1 MEFSATLLLAGPRS
15 PATRLQATAQLELT
29 LPDVR
34 RVDIPGADHNA
45 PDMHAPELVAAHLES
60 FVDPAPASPAVAV
73 TAAAGERRSPAARGS
88 ATRRGS
94 RRVDGRMTARRP
106 SGGIDVLIIT
116 ALQLEIE
123 ALLALGDG
131 GERGW
136 QEAYDPSGFRYHV
149 REIPRDPSRG
159 GAPLRVA
166 AAWSGQMGEG
176 AAAVRATHVV
186 GHLDP
191 ACLAMCGICAGARGD
206 VALGD
211 VIVAQR
217 VYSYDHGK
225 LIATKNR
232 RGQRSESLIRD
243 IETYNLEKTWAMD
256 AAYFARDRDVCA
268 ALAKER
274 PRSLES
280 QERWLLHR
288 LLDHEHEGAP
298 LPTDHPELAALCP
311 RYSDL
316 VLLLRGKGL
325 LEKRPGVLK
334 LTKKARALVRD
345 ERLRHPRGLPDDPP
359 LRVHVGPIATGK
371 TVREDPELFS
381 RLRREVRKTLGA
393 EMEAAAIGYV
403 AEHLGRRS
411 IIVKAVSDHGDH
423 DKDDAFQAF
432 AARASAT
439 FLLAFLQK
447 HMPEQRAPAP
457 PALPPPEVSA
467 PAREGGRSDDFL
479 SRVQRVCE
487 LHAGQSAVVER
498 FEAPPPFGH
507 YLRVSRNDGGIARTY
522 PVAALDQPVSDEALD
537 AFLAHIDARYRRD
550 DSGMI
555 SHLIYRGDLATPA
568 LVDRAAARRVRL
580 QSFVEYQ
587 GLIDFSRYL
596 QWQTTRLENDT
607 VYPPSIYIGQRM
619 RVLDPEEPDEKDALE
634 ELTAWLGSPHGRFV
648 VILGDFGTGKTFLLH
663 ELARRL
669 GTSGGPVVPVL
680 LEMRSLEKARS
691 LDELV
696 AQHLARSKMEAIRL
710 QAFNFMLAEG
720 RIALL
725 FDGFDELALR
735 VSYDRAAEHFDTL
748 IQAAQGNA
756 KVVVTSRSQHFLSD
770 RQVRMALAERA
781 ALIQGHRLTKL
792 LPFSKEQ
799 IRLFLNKRLGSEAAG
814 EERLRLLDDV
824 KDLLGLSANP
834 RMLSFISEI
843 DSGELKAARE
853 RAGEIT
859 SAGLYRLLIERWL
872 KNEFVRANPRGA
884 PPGLS
889 VDQLRKAA
897 TTLAMLLWQRT
908 ERTLNPSELPQRLL
922 DEVQALSERRMESG
936 TLAHQIGSGTLLV
949 RDEDGNF
956 GFIHQSVLEW
966 LVAREAAT
974 EVLKTGDSA
983 ALGVREMSDLMIDFF
998 GDLAGPAVS
1007 LGWADAALRG
1017 AAGETA
1023 KKNAL
1028 RMQARL
1034 RGEIV
1039 GVELNVLR
1047 REGVELAGHDLRG
1060 KDLSGQDLRGANLSG
1075 ANLTDARLVEAR
1087 LEGASLARATLV
1099 GADLTRAVL
1108 EGADLS
1114 GADLSGARLLGADLR
1129 GARLVGAVLRAAKL
1143 VGAQLDRGALDGLDA
1158 AGAALPDATLPVQRV
1173 TRSAPSCVALSW
1185 SNSGRV
1191 LASAHED
1198 GAIAFWENGSGLE
1211 LGRVVA
1217 LEEQPRTLKFLPGDA
1232 ALALWT
1238 GRSLLRCDVATGRV
1252 ERLLVETHPALEAAI
1267 GPEALLAI
1275 GSSTEDIKLWSRWNV
1290 EPRGVPVGP
1299 VDYGEQLGRMVF
1311 SRDGR
1316 TLAIGAFDGAI
1327 HLWDSAR
1334 SVPARALR
1342 GHEASVFDLAFNAEG
1357 TLLASGS
1364 ADRTIRLWDVRAG
1377 EELKLF
1383 KGHYRPVHH
1392 VGLSPDGRWLVSVS
1406 TGDKIRLWD
1415 VGRGNYRMLHGH
1427 TKNVVSVEFS
1437 PDGTLLAS
1445 ASEDGTIRLWTVPG
1459 GLCVAVL
1466 VHLQGGWI
1474 AFSPDG
1480 RYKLGG
1486 DTTGA
1491 FWHEIGDCRFEP
1503 GELDPFLPFALRIP
1517 HRDPLFERSYPSP
1530 APSSHEG
1537 PARAG

>member
-1 MEFSATLLLAGPRS
+1 M
-15 PATRLQATAQLELT
+15 
-29 LPDVR
+29 
-34 RVDIPGADHNA
+34 
-45 PDMHAPELVAAHLES
+45 LV
-60 FVDPAPASPAVAV
+60 
-73 TAAAGERRSPAARGS
+73 
-88 ATRRGS
+88 
-94 RRVDGRMTARRP
+94 
-106 SGGIDVLIIT
+106 IT
-116 ALQLEIE
+116 ALQLELD
-123 ALLALGDG
+123 AVLALGEG

-136 QEAYDPSGFRYHV
+136 QEALDPSGFRYHH
-149 REIPRDPSRG
+149 REIPRDPARG

-166 AAWSGQMGEG
+166 AAWSGQMGEA
-176 AAAVRATHVV
+176 AAAVRATHIVS
-186 GHLDP
+186 HLDP

-225 LIATKNR
+225 LIATRDR

-256 AAYFARDRDVCA
+256 AAYFARDRSLGA
-268 ALAKER
+268 ALAEER

-280 QERWLLHR
+280 QQRWLLHR
-288 LLDHEHEGAP
+288 LFDHEHAGAAP
-298 LPTDHPELAALCP
+298 PTEHAELATLCP

-316 VLLLRGKGL
+316 VQLLRGKGL
-325 LEKRPGVLK
+325 LDKRPGVLK
-334 LTKKARALVRD
+334 LTKRAASLVKD

-359 LRVHVGPIATGK
+359 LRIHVGPIATGK

-423 DKDDAFQAF
+423 EKDDAFQAF
-432 AARASAT
+432 AARASAR

-447 HMPEQRAPAP
+447 HLPEQSAP
-457 PALPPPEVSA
+457 PPPLAVSA
-467 PAREGGRSDDFL
+467 PARQGARSDDFL

-487 LHAGQSAVVER
+487 LHAGQSAIVER
-498 FEAPPPFGH
+498 FDAPPPFGQF
-507 YLRVSRNDGGIARTY
+507 LRVSRSDGGIARTY
-522 PVAALDQPVSDEALD
+522 PVAALDQPVSEEALE
-537 AFLAHIDARYRRD
+537 AFLTHIDARYRRD

-555 SHLIYRGDLATPA
+555 SHLIYRGDLASPA

-596 QWQTTRLENDT
+596 LWQTSRLENDT
-607 VYPPSIYIGQRM
+607 VYPPSIYIDQRM
-619 RVLDPEEPDEKDALE
+619 RILDPEESDEKDALS

-669 GTSGGPVVPVL
+669 GASGGPVVPVL

-696 AQHLARSKMEAIRL
+696 AQHLARSQMEAIRL
-710 QAFNFMLAEG
+710 QAFNFMLGEG

-781 ALIQGHRLTKL
+781 ALLQGHRLTKL
-792 LPFSKEQ
+792 LPFTKEQ

-859 SAGLYRLLIERWL
+859 SAVLYRLLIERWL
-872 KNEFVRANPRGA
+872 KGEFVRANPRGA

-889 VDQLRKAA
+889 IDQLRKAA

-908 ERTLNPSELPQRLL
+908 ERTLNPGELPQRLL
-922 DEVQALSERRMESG
+922 DDVQALSERRLESG

-1017 AAGETA
+1017 AAGEMA

-1034 RGEIV
+1034 RDEIV
-1039 GVELNVLR
+1039 GVELTVLR
-1047 REGVELAGHDLRG
+1047 SVGVELAGHDLRG
-1060 KDLSGQDLRGANLSG
+1060 EDLSGQDLRGANLSG
-1075 ANLTDARLVEAR
+1075 ANLSEARLVETR

-1099 GADLTRAVL
+1099 GADLTRARL
-1108 EGADLS
+1108 SGADLS

-1129 GARLVGAVLRAAKL
+1129 RARLEGAVLRAAKL
-1143 VGAQLDRGALDGLDA
+1143 VGARLDSGALEGLDA
-1158 AGAALPDATLPVQRV
+1158 AGAALHGMSPQPQV
-1173 TRSAPSCVALSW
+1173 TRRAPSCVALAW
-1185 SNSGRV
+1185 SEDGRT
-1191 LASAHED
+1191 LASAKED
-1198 GAIAFWENGSGLE
+1198 GSLVLWEIGT
-1211 LGRVVA
+1211 GRPIGGVSNLA
-1217 LEEQPRTLKFLPGDA
+1217 EQPRTLKFVRGDA
-1232 ALALWT
+1232 ALTLWT
-1238 GRSLLRCDVATGRV
+1238 GRSLLRWDVTTGRI
-1252 ERLLVETHPALEAAI
+1252 ERLLVEASPAAEAAI

-1275 GSSTEDIKLWSRWNV
+1275 GSSTDDIKLWSRRNR
-1290 EPRGVPVGP
+1290 EPLGIRVGR
-1299 VDYGEQLGRMVF
+1299 VGSGARLGRMVF
-1311 SRDGR
+1311 SPDGR
-1316 TLAIGAFDGAI
+1316 TLAIGALDGVI
-1327 HLWDSAR
+1327 HLWDGR
-1334 SVPARALR
+1334 SGPARALR
-1342 GHEASVFDLAFNAEG
+1342 GHEESISDLSFNAEG
-1357 TLLASGS
+1357 TLLASVS
-1364 ADRTIRLWDVRAG
+1364 TDRTVRLWDTRAG
-1377 EELKLF
+1377 KALRTYSN
-1383 KGHYRPVHH
+1383 HDRSVHH
-1392 VGLSPDGRWLVSVS
+1392 VRLSPDGEWLVTVS
-1406 TGDKIRLWD
+1406 AGDKIRLQNIARRKFR
-1415 VGRGNYRMLHGH
+1415 VLRGHRRAI
-1427 TKNVVSVEFS
+1427 VSAEFS
-1437 PDGTLLAS
+1437 PDGALLAS
-1445 ASEDGTIRLWTVPG
+1445 ASEDGTLRIWTVPG

-1466 VHLQGGWI
+1466 VHLPGGWV

-1486 DTTGA
+1486 DMAGA
-1491 FWHEIGDCRFEP
+1491 FWHEIKGCRFEP
-1503 GELDPFLPFALRIP
+1503 GELDPFLPSALRIP
-1517 HRDPLFERSYPSP
+1517 HGDPLFEPSYPSP
-1530 APSSHEG
+1530 ASPSSHG
-1537 PARAG
+1537 PARPG

>member
-1 MEFSATLLLAGPRS
+1 M
-15 PATRLQATAQLELT
+15 
-29 LPDVR
+29 
-34 RVDIPGADHNA
+34 
-45 PDMHAPELVAAHLES
+45 
-60 FVDPAPASPAVAV
+60 
-73 TAAAGERRSPAARGS
+73 
-88 ATRRGS
+88 TRR
-94 RRVDGRMTARRP
+94 RP
-106 SGGIDVLIIT
+106 AGGIDVLVIT
-116 ALQLEIE
+116 ALQLELD
-123 ALLALGDG
+123 AVLALGEG

-136 QEAYDPSGFRYHV
+136 QEALDPSGFRYHL
-149 REIPRDPSRG
+149 REIPREPARPG
-159 GAPLRVA
+159 AAPLRVA

-176 AAAVRATHVV
+176 AAAVRATDVV
-186 GHLDP
+186 SHLDP
-191 ACLAMCGICAGARGD
+191 ACLAMCGICAGARGK

-225 LIATKNR
+225 LIATTDR
-232 RGQRSESLIRD
+232 RGRRSEALIRD

-256 AAYFARDRDVCA
+256 AAYLASDRDVCA
-268 ALAKER
+268 ALAEER
-274 PRSLES
+274 PRSLAS

-288 LLDHEHEGAP
+288 RFDHERAGAP
-298 LPTDHPELAALCP
+298 LPTEHPELAARCP
-311 RYSDL
+311 RYSQL
-316 VLLLRGKGL
+316 VLLLREKGL
-325 LEKRPGVLK
+325 LAKRPGVLK
-334 LTKKARALVRD
+334 LTKEAKALVQ
-345 ERLRHPRGLPDDPP
+345 EELLLHPRGLPDDPP

-381 RLRREVRKTLGA
+381 RLRREVRTTLGA

-403 AEHLGRRS
+403 AEHMGRRS

-423 DKDDAFQAF
+423 EKDDAFQAF
-432 AARASAT
+432 AAHASAR

-447 HMPEQRAPAP
+447 HMPEPSEPAP
-457 PALPPPEVSA
+457 PARPPLAVSA
-467 PAREGGRSDDFL
+467 PARDAARSDDFL

-487 LHAGQSAVVER
+487 LHAGQSAIVER

-507 YLRVSRNDGGIARTY
+507 FLRVSRSDGGIARTY
-522 PVAALDQPVSDEALD
+522 PVAALDEPVSEGALD
-537 AFLAHIDARYRRD
+537 AFLTHIDAAYRRD
-550 DSGMI
+550 DTGMI
-555 SHLIYRGDLATPA
+555 SHLIYRGDLASPA

-607 VYPPSIYIGQRM
+607 VYPPSIYVDQRM
-619 RVLDPEEPDEKDALE
+619 RVLDPEEGGEKDALE

-696 AQHLARSKMEAIRL
+696 AQHLARSRMEAIRL
-710 QAFNFMLAEG
+710 QAFNFMLGEG

-735 VSYDRAAEHFDTL
+735 VSYDRVAEHFDTL

-781 ALIQGHRLTKL
+781 ALIQGHRLAKL
-792 LPFSKEQ
+792 QPFTKEQ

-843 DSGELKAARE
+843 DSGELEAARE

-872 KNEFVRANPRGA
+872 KNEFIRANPRGA

-889 VDQLRKAA
+889 IDQIRKVV
-897 TTLAMLLWQRT
+897 TTLAILLWQRT

-922 DEVQALSERRMESG
+922 DEVQALSERRLESG

-974 EVLKTGDSA
+974 EVLKTGDCA

-1017 AAGETA
+1017 AAGEMA

-1039 GVELNVLR
+1039 GVDLAVLGG
-1047 REGVELAGHDLRG
+1047 EGVELACQDLRG
-1060 KDLSGQDLRGANLSG
+1060 KDLSGQDLRAANLSG
-1075 ANLTDARLVEAR
+1075 ANLSDARLVETR
-1087 LEGASLARATLV
+1087 LEGASLARATLAR
-1099 GADLTRAVL
+1099 ADLTRARL
-1108 EGADLS
+1108 SGADLS

-1129 GARLVGAVLRAAKL
+1129 GARLERAVFRAAKL
-1143 VGAQLDRGALDGLDA
+1143 VGAQLDRGALEGLDA
-1158 AGAALPDATLPVQRV
+1158 VGAAPPEATLPKQRV
-1173 TRSAPSCVALSW
+1173 TRTAPSCLALAW
-1185 SNSGRV
+1185 SHTGRT

-1198 GAIAFWENGSGLE
+1198 GTISFWENGAGLE
-1211 LGRVVA
+1211 IGRVVG
-1217 LEEQPRTLKFLPGDA
+1217 LEEQPRTLRFLPGEEKI
-1232 ALALWT
+1232 ALWT
-1238 GRSLLRCDVATGRV
+1238 GRSLLRCDAATARI

-1275 GSSTEDIKLWSRWNV
+1275 GSSTDDIKLWSRWNR
-1290 EPRGVPVGP
+1290 EPRSVPVGP
-1299 VDYGEQLGRMVF
+1299 VGHGEQLGRMVF
-1311 SRDGR
+1311 SPDGR
-1316 TLAIGAFDGAI
+1316 TLAIGAFDGVI
-1327 HLWDSAR
+1327 HLWDSVR
-1334 SVPARALR
+1334 SGPAHALH
-1342 GHEASVFDLAFNAEG
+1342 GHDASVFDLGFNADG

-1364 ADRTIRLWDVRAG
+1364 ADRTIRLWDTRAG
-1377 EELKLF
+1377 EELKVL

-1392 VGLSPDGRWLVSVS
+1392 VRLSPNGKWLASVS
-1406 TGDKIRLWD
+1406 NSNKIRLWG
-1415 VGRGNYRMLHGH
+1415 VAQGEYRMLHGH
-1427 TKNVVSVEFS
+1427 RKNVVSAEFS

-1445 ASEDGTIRLWTVPG
+1445 ASEDGTVRVWTVPG
-1459 GLCVAVL
+1459 GLCVAEL
-1466 VHLQGGWI
+1466 VHLPGGWV

-1486 DTTGA
+1486 DTAGA

-1503 GELDPFLPFALRIP
+1503 GELDPFLPFALRIS
-1517 HRDPLFERSYPSP
+1517 HGVPLFERAYPSP
-1530 APSSHEG
+1530 APSS
-1537 PARAG
+1537 

>member
-1 MEFSATLLLAGPRS
+1 M
-15 PATRLQATAQLELT
+15 
-29 LPDVR
+29 
-34 RVDIPGADHNA
+34 
-45 PDMHAPELVAAHLES
+45 
-60 FVDPAPASPAVAV
+60 
-73 TAAAGERRSPAARGS
+73 
-88 ATRRGS
+88 
-94 RRVDGRMTARRP
+94 
-106 SGGIDVLIIT
+106 LIIT
-116 ALQLEIE
+116 ALQLELD
-123 ALLALGDG
+123 AVLALGEG

-136 QEAYDPSGFRYHV
+136 QEALDPSGFRYHL
-149 REIPRDPSRG
+149 REIPRDPARPG
-159 GAPLRVA
+159 AAPLRVA

-186 GHLDP
+186 SHLDP
-191 ACLAMCGICAGARGD
+191 ACLAMCGICAGARGE
-206 VALGD
+206 VSLGD

-225 LIATKNR
+225 LIATTDR
-232 RGQRSESLIRD
+232 RGRRSEALIRD

-256 AAYFARDRDVCA
+256 AAYFARNPGLCA
-268 ALAKER
+268 ALAEER

-288 LLDHEHEGAP
+288 LFDHERAGGP
-298 LPTDHPELAALCP
+298 LPTEDAELAARCP

-316 VLLLRGKGL
+316 VLLLRKKGL

-334 LTKKARALVRD
+334 LTKKARAIVQD
-345 ERLRHPRGLPDDPP
+345 ERLRHPHGLPDDPP

-423 DKDDAFQAF
+423 EKDDAFQTF
-432 AARASAT
+432 AARASAR
-439 FLLAFLQK
+439 FLLAFLQR
-447 HMPEQRAPAP
+447 HMPEPSAPAP
-457 PALPPPEVSA
+457 GALPPRAASA
-467 PAREGGRSDDFL
+467 TARDAARSDDFL

-487 LHAGQSAVVER
+487 LHAGQSAIVER
-498 FEAPPPFGH
+498 FEAPPPFGQF
-507 YLRVSRNDGGIARTY
+507 LRVSRSDGGIARTY
-522 PVAALDQPVSDEALD
+522 PVAALDEPVSAEALE
-537 AFLAHIDARYRRD
+537 AFLTHIDAAYRRD

-555 SHLIYRGDLATPA
+555 SHLIYRGDLASPA

-596 QWQTTRLENDT
+596 QWQTTRLENDP
-607 VYPPSIYIGQRM
+607 VYPPSIYVDQRM
-619 RVLDPEEPDEKDALE
+619 RVLDPEESDEKDALE

-669 GTSGGPVVPVL
+669 GASGGPVVPIL

-691 LDELV
+691 LNELV
-696 AQHLARSKMEAIRL
+696 AQHFARSKMEAIRL
-710 QAFNFMLAEG
+710 PAFNFMLAEG

-792 LPFSKEQ
+792 LPFTKEQ
-799 IRLFLNKRLGSEAAG
+799 IRRFLNKRLGSEAAG

-859 SAGLYRLLIERWL
+859 SAELYRLLIERWL
-872 KNEFVRANPRGA
+872 KNEFIRANPKGA

-889 VDQLRKAA
+889 VDQLRKAV

-922 DEVQALSERRMESG
+922 DEVQALAERRLESG
-936 TLAHQIGSGTLLV
+936 PLAHQIGSGTLLV

-966 LVAREAAT
+966 LAAREAAT

-1007 LGWADAALRG
+1007 RRWADAALRG
-1017 AAGETA
+1017 PAGEMA

-1034 RGEIV
+1034 PDER
-1039 GVELNVLR
+1039 VELTVFPDER
-1047 REGVELAGHDLRG
+1047 VELAGHDLRG
-1060 KDLSGQDLRGANLSG
+1060 EDLSGQDLRGANLSG
-1075 ANLTDARLVEAR
+1075 ANLSDARLVETR

-1099 GADLTRAVL
+1099 RADLTRARL
-1108 EGADLS
+1108 SGADLS

-1129 GARLVGAVLRAAKL
+1129 RARLEGAVLRAAKL
-1143 VGAQLDRGALDGLDA
+1143 VGAQLDRGALEEAKDA
-1158 AGAALPDATLPVQRV
+1158 AGAALQGMIPQPRI
-1173 TRSAPSCVALSW
+1173 TRRAPSCVAVTW
-1185 SNSGRV
+1185 SNDGRRLASVHADESIMLWESSTGRV
-1191 LASAHED
+1191 IGE
-1198 GAIAFWENGSGLE
+1198 
-1211 LGRVVA
+1211 VVNVDQ
-1217 LEEQPRTLKFLPGDA
+1217 QPRTLKFSRDDE
-1232 ALALWT
+1232 ALAMWT
-1238 GRSLLRCDVATGRV
+1238 GSSLLQWDLKTGHV
-1252 ERLLVETHPALEAAI
+1252 KRLLSETPAALEAAL
-1267 GPEALLAI
+1267 GPETQLAL
-1275 GSSTEDIKLWSRWNV
+1275 GHSTDSIKIWSRGTR
-1290 EPRGVPVGP
+1290 EPLGIRVGR
-1299 VDYGEQLGRMVF
+1299 VGSGARLGRVVF
-1311 SRDGR
+1311 SPDGR
-1316 TLAIGAFDGAI
+1316 TLAIGAFDGVI
-1327 HLWDSAR
+1327 HLWDGR
-1334 SVPARALR
+1334 SGPARALR
-1342 GHEASVFDLAFNAEG
+1342 GHEENISDLSFDAEG
-1357 TLLASGS
+1357 RLLASGS
-1364 ADRTIRLWDVRAG
+1364 TDRTVRLWDTASGRA
-1377 EELKLF
+1377 F
-1383 KGHYRPVHH
+1383 KIYSNYDRPVHH
-1392 VGLSPDGRWLVSVS
+1392 VRLSPDGNWLMSVCAD
-1406 TGDKIRLWD
+1406 DKIRLQNIARRSFR
-1415 VGRGNYRMLHGH
+1415 VLRGHRRNI
-1427 TKNVVSVEFS
+1427 VSAEFS
-1437 PDGTLLAS
+1437 PDSTRLAS
-1445 ASEDGTIRLWTVPG
+1445 ASKDGTIRIWTVPG

-1466 VHLQGGWI
+1466 VHLPGGWI

-1480 RYKLGG
+1480 RYKLFG
-1486 DTTGA
+1486 DTAGA
-1491 FWHEIGDCRFEP
+1491 FWHEIKGCRFEP
-1503 GELDPFLPFALRIP
+1503 GELDPFLPVALRIP
-1517 HRDPLFERSYPSP
+1517 YEAPVFDRS
-1530 APSSHEG
+1530 
-1537 PARAG
+1537 

>member
-1 MEFSATLLLAGPRS
+1 
-15 PATRLQATAQLELT
+15 
-29 LPDVR
+29 
-34 RVDIPGADHNA
+34 
-45 PDMHAPELVAAHLES
+45 
-60 FVDPAPASPAVAV
+60 
-73 TAAAGERRSPAARGS
+73 
-88 ATRRGS
+88 
-94 RRVDGRMTARRP
+94 MTGRRP
-106 SGGIDVLIIT
+106 AGGIDVLVIT
-116 ALQLEIE
+116 ALQLELD
-123 ALLALGDG
+123 AVLALGEG

-136 QEAYDPSGFRYHV
+136 QEAWDPSGFRYHL
-149 REIPRDPSRG
+149 REIPRDPARRG
-159 GAPLRVA
+159 AAPLRVA

-186 GHLDP
+186 SHLDP
-191 ACLAMCGICAGARGD
+191 ACLAMCGICAGARGE
-206 VALGD
+206 VSLGD

-225 LIATKNR
+225 LIATTDR
-232 RGQRSESLIRD
+232 RGRRSEALIRD

-256 AAYFARDRDVCA
+256 AAYFARDPGLCA
-268 ALAKER
+268 ALAEER

-288 LLDHEHEGAP
+288 LLDHERAGAP
-298 LPTDHPELAALCP
+298 LPTEHPELAARCP

-316 VLLLRGKGL
+316 VLLLRRKGL

-334 LTKKARALVRD
+334 LTKKARALVQD

-423 DKDDAFQAF
+423 EKDDAFQAF

-439 FLLAFLQK
+439 FLLAFLQR
-447 HMPEQRAPAP
+447 HMPEPSAPAP
-457 PALPPPEVSA
+457 PARPPLAVSA
-467 PAREGGRSDDFL
+467 PARDAARSDDFL

-487 LHAGQSAVVER
+487 LHAGQSAIVER
-498 FEAPPPFGH
+498 FDAPPPFGQF
-507 YLRVSRNDGGIARTY
+507 LRVSRSDGGIARTY
-522 PVAALDQPVSDEALD
+522 PVAALDEPVSEEALD
-537 AFLAHIDARYRRD
+537 AFLTHIDAAYRRD

-555 SHLIYRGDLATPA
+555 SHLIYRGDLASPA
-568 LVDRAAARRVRL
+568 LVERAAARRVRL

-596 QWQTTRLENDT
+596 QWQTTRLENDA
-607 VYPPSIYIGQRM
+607 VYPPSIYVDQRM
-619 RVLDPEEPDEKDALE
+619 RVLDPEEGDEKDALE

-669 GTSGGPVVPVL
+669 GASGGPVVPVL

-710 QAFNFMLAEG
+710 QAFNFMLGEG

-781 ALIQGHRLTKL
+781 ALIQGHRLAKL
-792 LPFSKEQ
+792 LPFTKDQ
-799 IRLFLNKRLGSEAAG
+799 IRRFLNKRLGSEAAG

-872 KNEFVRANPRGA
+872 KNEFTRANPRGA

-889 VDQLRKAA
+889 IDQLRKAV

-908 ERTLNPSELPQRLL
+908 ERTLDPSELPQRLL
-922 DEVQALSERRMESG
+922 DDVQALSERRLESG
-936 TLAHQIGSGTLLV
+936 TLAHQLGSGTLLV

-998 GDLAGPAVS
+998 GDLARPEVS

-1017 AAGETA
+1017 AAGEMA

-1039 GVELNVLR
+1039 GVELTVLPGER
-1047 REGVELAGHDLRG
+1047 VELAGHDLRG
-1060 KDLSGQDLRGANLSG
+1060 EDLSGQDLRGANLSG
-1075 ANLTDARLVEAR
+1075 ANLSDARLVETR
-1087 LEGASLARATLV
+1087 LEGASLARATLAQ
-1099 GADLTRAVL
+1099 ADLTRARL
-1108 EGADLS
+1108 SGADLS

-1129 GARLVGAVLRAAKL
+1129 RARLEGAVLRAAKL
-1143 VGAQLDRGALDGLDA
+1143 VGAQLDRGALEGLDA
-1158 AGAALPDATLPVQRV
+1158 AGAALHGMIPQPRI
-1173 TRSAPSCVALSW
+1173 TRRAPSCVALAW
-1185 SNSGRV
+1185 SEDGRT
-1191 LASAHED
+1191 LASAKED
-1198 GAIAFWENGSGLE
+1198 GSLVLWESGTWRPIGGVSNLD
-1211 LGRVVA
+1211 
-1217 LEEQPRTLKFLPGDA
+1217 EQPRTLKFVRGDA
-1232 ALALWT
+1232 ALTLWT
-1238 GRSLLRCDVATGRV
+1238 GRSLLRWDVTTDRI
-1252 ERLLVETHPALEAAI
+1252 ERLLVETPPAPEATI
-1267 GPEALLAI
+1267 GPEARLAI
-1275 GSSTEDIKLWSRWNV
+1275 GSSTDDIKLWSRGNR
-1290 EPRGVPVGP
+1290 EPLGIRVGR
-1299 VDYGEQLGRMVF
+1299 VGSGARLGRMVF
-1311 SRDGR
+1311 SPDGH
-1316 TLAIGAFDGAI
+1316 TLAIGAFDGVI
-1327 HLWDSAR
+1327 HLWDGR
-1334 SVPARALR
+1334 SGPARALR
-1342 GHEASVFDLAFNAEG
+1342 GHEESISDLSFDAEG

-1364 ADRTIRLWDVRAG
+1364 ADRTVRLWDTSAG
-1377 EELKLF
+1377 KALKIYSN
-1383 KGHYRPVHH
+1383 HDRPVHH
-1392 VGLSPDGRWLVSVS
+1392 VRLSPDGKWLVSVS
-1406 TGDKIRLWD
+1406 AGDKIRLQNIARRTFR
-1415 VGRGNYRMLHGH
+1415 VLRGHR
-1427 TKNVVSVEFS
+1427 KNIVSAEFS

-1445 ASEDGTIRLWTVPG
+1445 ASEDGTIRIWTVPG

-1466 VHLQGGWI
+1466 VHLPGGWV

-1486 DTTGA
+1486 DMAGA
-1491 FWHEIGDCRFEP
+1491 FWHEINGCRFEP

-1517 HRDPLFERSYPSP
+1517 HEDPLFERSSPSP
-1530 APSSHEG
+1530 DPSSSHGPAHEG
-1537 PARAG
+1537 

>member
-1 MEFSATLLLAGPRS
+1 
-15 PATRLQATAQLELT
+15 
-29 LPDVR
+29 
-34 RVDIPGADHNA
+34 
-45 PDMHAPELVAAHLES
+45 
-60 FVDPAPASPAVAV
+60 
-73 TAAAGERRSPAARGS
+73 
-88 ATRRGS
+88 
-94 RRVDGRMTARRP
+94 MTGRRP
-106 SGGIDVLIIT
+106 AGGIDVLVIT
-116 ALQLEIE
+116 ALQLELD
-123 ALLALGDG
+123 AVLALGEG

-136 QEAYDPSGFRYHV
+136 QEALDPSGFRYHL
-149 REIPRDPSRG
+149 REIPREPARPG
-159 GAPLRVA
+159 AAPLRVA

-186 GHLDP
+186 SHLDP
-191 ACLAMCGICAGARGD
+191 ACLAMCGICAGARGE
-206 VALGD
+206 VSLGD

-225 LIATKNR
+225 LIATTDR
-232 RGQRSESLIRD
+232 RGRRSEALIRD

-256 AAYFARDRDVCA
+256 AAYFARDRGLCA
-268 ALAKER
+268 ALAEER

-288 LLDHEHEGAP
+288 LLDHERAGAP
-298 LPTDHPELAALCP
+298 LPTEHPELAARCP

-316 VLLLRGKGL
+316 VLLLRKKGL

-334 LTKKARALVRD
+334 LTKKAKALVQD
-345 ERLRHPRGLPDDPP
+345 ELLRHPRGLPDDPP

-423 DKDDAFQAF
+423 EKDDAFQAF
-432 AARASAT
+432 AARASAR
-439 FLLAFLQK
+439 FLLAFLQR
-447 HMPEQRAPAP
+447 HMPEPSEPAP
-457 PALPPPEVSA
+457 PARPPLAGSA
-467 PAREGGRSDDFL
+467 PARDAARSDDFL

-487 LHAGQSAVVER
+487 LHAGQSAIVER
-498 FEAPPPFGH
+498 FEAPPPFGQF
-507 YLRVSRNDGGIARTY
+507 LRVSRSDGGIARTY
-522 PVAALDQPVSDEALD
+522 PVAALDEPVSEEAL
-537 AFLAHIDARYRRD
+537 AVFLTHIDAAYRRD

-555 SHLIYRGDLATPA
+555 SHLIYRGDLASPE

-607 VYPPSIYIGQRM
+607 VYPPSIYVDQRM
-619 RVLDPEEPDEKDALE
+619 RVLDPEESDEKDALE

-669 GTSGGPVVPVL
+669 GASGSPVVPVL

-696 AQHLARSKMEAIRL
+696 AQHLARLKMEAIRL
-710 QAFNFMLAEG
+710 QAFNFMLGEG

-781 ALIQGHRLTKL
+781 ALIQGHRLAKL
-792 LPFSKEQ
+792 QPFTKEQ
-799 IRLFLNKRLGSEAAG
+799 IRLFLNRRLGSEAAG

-872 KNEFVRANPRGA
+872 KNEFTRANPRGA

-922 DEVQALSERRMESG
+922 DEVQALSERRLESG
-936 TLAHQIGSGTLLV
+936 PLAHQIGSGTLLV

-1017 AAGETA
+1017 AAGEMA

-1039 GVELNVLR
+1039 GVDLTVLPG
-1047 REGVELAGHDLRG
+1047 EGVNLAGQDLRG
-1060 KDLSGQDLRGANLSG
+1060 KDLSGQDLRSANLSG
-1075 ANLTDARLVEAR
+1075 ANLSDARLVETW
-1087 LEGASLARATLV
+1087 LEGASLEKATLLR
-1099 GADLTRAVL
+1099 ADLTRAN
-1108 EGADLS
+1108 LS
-1114 GADLSGARLLGADLR
+1114 GADLSGTDLSSARLLGADLR
-1129 GARLVGAVLRAAKL
+1129 GARLEGAVLRAAKL
-1143 VGAQLDRGALDGLDA
+1143 VGAQLDSGAFERLDA
-1158 AGAALPDATLPVQRV
+1158 TGAALPDATLPKPRV
-1173 TRSAPSCVALSW
+1173 TRRAPSCVALGW
-1185 SNSGRV
+1185 SDDGRT

-1198 GAIAFWENGSGLE
+1198 GTISLWDSGTGLE
-1211 LGRVVA
+1211 RSRITSLG
-1217 LEEQPRTLKFLPGDA
+1217 EQPRTLKFVRGGR
-1232 ALALWT
+1232 ALVWWT
-1238 GRSLLRCDVATGRV
+1238 GMSLLRYHVTTSRM
-1252 ERLLVETHPALEAAI
+1252 EILLVKEPPPQKAAI
-1267 GPEALLAI
+1267 GPQALLAL
-1275 GSSTEDIKLWSRWNV
+1275 GSSTDNIKLWSDSKR
-1290 EPRGVPVGP
+1290 ESRTVPVGR
-1299 VDYGEQLGRMVF
+1299 VGSGEQVGRMVF
-1311 SRDGR
+1311 SPDGR
-1316 TLAIGAFDGAI
+1316 TLAIGAFDGVL
-1327 HLWDSAR
+1327 HLWNVAMSG
-1334 SVPARALR
+1334 PPRALR
-1342 GHEASVFDLAFNAEG
+1342 GHEASIFGLAFNAEG
-1357 TLLASGS
+1357 TLVASGS
-1364 ADRTIRLWDVRAG
+1364 ADRTVRLWDAHAG
-1377 EELKLF
+1377 EELKVF
-1383 KGHYRPVHH
+1383 RGHHRPVHH
-1392 VGLSPDGRWLVSVS
+1392 VALSADGRWLVSVS
-1406 TGDKIRLWD
+1406 ADNEIRLRD
-1415 VGRGNYRMLHGH
+1415 AARGKFRQLRGH
-1427 TKNVVSVEFS
+1427 TRTVVSTEFS

-1445 ASEDGTIRLWTVPG
+1445 ASEDGTIRIWTVPG
-1459 GLCVAVL
+1459 GVCVAVL
-1466 VHLQGGWI
+1466 LHLAGGWV

-1486 DTTGA
+1486 DTAGA
-1491 FWHEIGDCRFEP
+1491 FWHEIGVCRFEP
-1503 GELDPFLPFALRIP
+1503 GELDPFVPFALRIP
-1517 HRDPLFERSYPSP
+1517 HEAPLFERSFPSP
-1530 APSSHEG
+1530 ASSSQHG
-1537 PARAG
+1537 PAGAG